1 MINKIKM
8 TKSIIPTIQSD
19 HVSTFFLFIVMT
31 GMFVLLM
38 VSIGKSFEFFKK
50 PLDSEP
56 AIIKTFTTTYLLVF
70 NEVLLIYIYFIF
82 LCFILKD
89 NSILGGIVKF
99 LFVAVTIGASFIVM
113 GYASDALKKIKELPN
128 VGDYNEYTDLLN
140 KLVMVSVVLIV
151 LSFFWIFLRFRA
163 SRIERQKRQSLK
175 ALHQVATTG
184 INVRSATATTQQ
196 KQNKQQ
202 NKKT

>member
-1 MINKIKM
+1 
-8 TKSIIPTIQSD
+8 
-19 HVSTFFLFIVMT
+19 
-31 GMFVLLM
+31 M
-38 VSIGKSFEFFKK
+38 VSIGKSFEFIKK
-50 PLDSEP
+50 PLETEP

-89 NSILGGIVKF
+89 NSMLGGLVKF
-99 LFVAVTIGASFIVM
+99 LFVAVTIGVSFIVL
-113 GYASDALKKIKELPN
+113 GYASDALKKIKELSN
-128 VGDYNEYTDLLN
+128 AGNYSNYTDLLN

-184 INVRSATATTQQ
+184 VNVRSTTQQ
-196 KQNKQQ
+196 KKQQ
-202 NKKT
+202 QKK